1 MQGLR
6 HKPVRQM
13 TPLAHLLLEDDAP
26 SRQRSDSAGRQAQKP
41 TRPQPK
47 CVLLAMTSAATRVA
61 VETNPCRCGAQR
73 VTRGSEYCFGT
84 SHPKFEDRG
93 FAAVRHYSRPPIF
106 SGFSLAAVRLCPAP
120 FAWVGVRVG
129 VNSVQMA
136 SGLAIRDAL
145 FSPVHGCSQLP
156 QNAGFW
162 SSPVHGRSLVATAV
176 GVRVSVC
183 MVYLLGVQLFGNI
196 LTSAIAMFEPIFLQ
210 YWHSFC
216 QELREIY

>member
-1 MQGLR
+1 MR
-6 HKPVRQM
+6 R
-13 TPLAHLLLEDDAP
+13 A
-26 SRQRSDSAGRQAQKP
+26 RRDSN
-41 TRPQPK
+41 PQP
-47 CVLLAMTSAATRVA
+47 
-61 VETNPCRCGAQR
+61 
-73 VTRGSEYCFGT
+73 

-106 SGFSLAAVRLCPAP
+106 PGFSLAAVRLCPAL

-176 GVRVSVC
+176 GVRV
-183 MVYLLGVQLFGNI
+183 GVGHIVNQCWPGGTI
-196 LTSAIAMFEPIFLQ
+196 
-210 YWHSFC
+210 
-216 QELREIY
+216 